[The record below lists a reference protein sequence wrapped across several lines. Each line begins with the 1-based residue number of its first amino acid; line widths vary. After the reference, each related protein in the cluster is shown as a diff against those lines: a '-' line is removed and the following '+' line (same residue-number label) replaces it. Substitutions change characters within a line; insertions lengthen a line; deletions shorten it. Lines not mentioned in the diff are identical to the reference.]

1 MDHIDD
7 IILKS
12 LNHSA
17 STEELEQLEAWLN
30 ASKYNEHVYK
40 ELLNAWNK
48 GKKTDYNRVSNIWH
62 KYQEKEK
69 ALKGKASES
78 QAPPFRP
85 KRLSSRRN
93 WTIAA
98 SISILIAL
106 GLSVFFI
113 SDKNSRIIYQ
123 TGFGEKMEVVLAD
136 NSEIT
141 LNANSRLWHYKG
153 KPRQVWLDGEAF
165 FHVSKK
171 PETGEKFTVLT
182 TDLEVEVLGTS
193 FNVNSLEQKTDVF
206 LEEGK
211 VKLHLKG
218 KQKDQIELIPGDL
231 LSYSANKAGSL
242 SKKHNASNNLT
253 SWKDGSLIM
262 EMVAVSKVLDE
273 MERIYGINIEL
284 TDKRILDKEVMLAIP
299 IENRSIAL
307 LALENVLGTK
317 ITQTSEHE
325 YLID

>member
-1 MDHIDD
+1 MDNIDD

-40 ELLNAWNK
+40 ELLNAWSQ
-48 GKKTDYNRVSNIWH
+48 GKKSDYNRVSNIWNR
-62 KYQEKEK
+62 YQEKEK
-69 ALKGKASES
+69 ELYTHSSES
-78 QAPPFRP
+78 QTPPFRARP
-85 KRLSSRRN
+85 LFSRRS
-93 WTIAA
+93 WTLAA
-98 SISILIAL
+98 SISVLIAL

-113 SDKNSRIIYQ
+113 SEKNSRIIYQ
-123 TGFGEKMEVVLAD
+123 TAFGEKMEIVLPD
-136 NSEIT
+136 DSEIT
-141 LNANSRLWHYKG
+141 LNANSRLWHYKAD
-153 KPRQVWLDGEAF
+153 PRKVWLDGEAF
-165 FHVSKK
+165 FLVSKK
-171 PETGEKFTVLT
+171 PETGAKFTVLT

-193 FNVNSLEQKTDVF
+193 FNVNSLKQKTDVF

-218 KQKDQIELIPGDL
+218 KKKDKIELIPGDL

-242 SKKHNASNNLT
+242 KKRRNTSTTLT
-253 SWKDGSLIM
+253 SWKDGAIIL

-273 MERIYGINIEL
+273 MERIYGISIEL
-284 TDKRILDKEVMLAIP
+284 TEKKILDKEVMLAIP
-299 IENRSIAL
+299 IENRKIAL
-307 LALENVLGTK
+307 SALENVLGRK
-317 ITQTSEHE
+317 IMQITENQ

>member
-1 MDHIDD
+1 MDNIDD

-17 STEELEQLEAWLN
+17 STEELEQLEAWIS

-40 ELLNAWNK
+40 ELLNAWNQ
-48 GKKTDYNRVSNIWH
+48 GKKTDYNRVSNIWN
-62 KYQEKEK
+62 KYQEKEQ
-69 ALKGKASES
+69 AVIGKAPES
-78 QAPPFRP
+78 PQAPFQTR
-85 KRLSSRRN
+85 RLFSRRAL
-93 WTIAA
+93 TLAA
-98 SISILIAL
+98 SISVLIAL

-113 SDKNSRIIYQ
+113 TERNSRIIYQ
-123 TGFGEKMEVVLAD
+123 TAFGEKMEVVLAD

-153 KPRQVWLDGEAF
+153 EPRKVWLDGEAF

-171 PETGEKFTVLT
+171 PESGAKFTVLT
-182 TDLEVEVLGTS
+182 SDLEVEVLGTS

-218 KQKDQIELIPGDL
+218 KQKDKIELIPGDL
-231 LSYSANKAGSL
+231 LSYSAKKAGSL
-242 SKKHNASNNLT
+242 KKRHNASHNLT

-262 EMVAVSKVLDE
+262 EMVAVSKVVEE
-273 MERIYGINIEL
+273 MERIYGITIQL
-284 TDKRILDKEVMLAIP
+284 KDKRILDKEVMLAIP
-299 IENRSIAL
+299 IENRNIAL
-307 LALENVLGTK
+307 SALENVLGRK
-317 ITQTSEHE
+317 ISQRSNNE

>member
-1 MDHIDD
+1 MDNIDD

-17 STEELEQLEAWLN
+17 NTEELEQLEAWLS

-40 ELLNAWNK
+40 ELLNAWSQ
-48 GKKTDYNRVSNIWH
+48 GKKTDYNRVSNIWN
-62 KYQEKEK
+62 KYQEKAEI
-69 ALKGKASES
+69 GKEAES
-78 QAPPFRP
+78 LSPPFRP
-85 KRLSSRRN
+85 KRLYSRRN
-93 WTIAA
+93 WSIAA
-98 SISILIAL
+98 SISVLIAL

-113 SDKNSRIIYQ
+113 SERNSRIIYQ
-123 TGFGEKMEVVLAD
+123 TAFGEKMEVVLAD
-136 NSEIT
+136 QSEIT

-153 KPRQVWLDGEAF
+153 KPREVWLDGEAF

-171 PETGEKFTVLT
+171 PESGAKFTVLT
-182 TDLEVEVLGTS
+182 SDLEVEVLGTS
-193 FNVNSLEQKTDVF
+193 FNVNSLKQKTDVF

-218 KQKDQIELIPGDL
+218 KQKDKIELIPGDL

-242 SKKHNASNNLT
+242 TKRRNTSQNLT
-253 SWKDGSLIM
+253 SWKDGAIIL

-273 MERIYGINIEL
+273 MERIYGISIQL
-284 TDKRILDKEVMLAIP
+284 KDKRILNKEIMLAIP

-307 LALENVLGTK
+307 SALENVLGRK
-317 ITQTSEHE
+317 IKQTRDNE
-325 YLID
+325 YLIE